1 MFKNRKMSFTVT
13 CIVAIVS
20 AIAMGIIFYV
30 ANRSMTDI
38 LVEHAENNMYTSL
51 DAKTHIINEY
61 IGNAEKRLKSFS
73 RAGELETFLLDTSN
87 VENQRLAQEYNSR
100 FFEDLSGWEGL
111 YLDDW
116 KSEVYT
122 HSNANA
128 VGMIMRE
135 GEALKSLQDNI
146 LGAENGV
153 YNTGIMQSPA
163 SGALIISMYAPIF
176 HNDEPIGFVGGAI
189 QTSGLKEQFN
199 AADTYG
205 FQKVSC
211 TLINLNNNLY
221 IFDDKEELINTEVA
235 DENLL
240 NIMERI
246 RDKGETSGQ
255 ITYRG
260 EDGKEYFSVFKAI
273 PEKGWVL
280 VIQDEKDEIYSA
292 VYKSQKV
299 LGGLCVLGFLVIAS
313 ISWIIIRNNMKPLNK
328 VIEKVDKVKNLDLS
342 EDKTI
347 EKYVGAKSEVG
358 RIATAVD
365 SLTKT
370 FREMLR
376 TLNECSISLTGS
388 TDTMNI
394 TSRELMDS
402 VENNAATTEELSAS
416 IISTNTSIDVVTEEV
431 ERINRIVGD
440 IQNCVS
446 DGNKKSATLMQ
457 TANTMSQVAEET
469 LRNNRSKIEET
480 RSNINVAINELQ
492 SLVKINEMANQILD
506 ITSQTNLLSLNASI
520 EAARAGE
527 AGRGFAVVAGEIGNL
542 AESSSKTVNE
552 IQALCQE
559 SDKSIASV
567 RECFEDIIAFMEKD
581 VSGKFQ
587 RFADMAK
594 EYERAVYD
602 IQSAID
608 SINGTSVQFGEC
620 VDGIKTQV
628 AQVNAASNDN
638 AQGVEDIIQKNN
650 QTTMTADAMIEIA
663 NENQTN
669 AEAIKSLLARFK

>member
-20 AIAMGIIFYV
+20 AIAMGIVFYV

-51 DAKTHIINEY
+51 DAKTHSINEY
-61 IGNAEKRLKSFS
+61 IDNAEKKLKAFS
-73 RAGELETFLLDTSN
+73 RAGELETFLVDTSN
-87 VENQRLAQEYNSR
+87 TENQRLAQEYNSR

-111 YLDDW
+111 YVDDW
-116 KSEVYT
+116 KSEVFT
-122 HSNANA
+122 HSNPNVA
-128 VGMIMRE
+128 GMIMRE
-135 GEALKSLQDNI
+135 GDALKSLQDSI
-146 LGAENGV
+146 LGEQDGV
-153 YNTGIMQSPA
+153 YNTGILQSPA
-163 SGALIISMYAPIF
+163 SGQLIISMYVPIF
-176 HNDEPIGFVGGAI
+176 HNDAPVGFVGGAV
-189 QTSGLKEQFN
+189 QTSGLKEQFD

-205 FQKVSC
+205 FEKVSC

-235 DENLL
+235 DENMLD
-240 NIMERI
+240 IMGRI
-246 RDKGETSGQ
+246 RDEGETSGQ
-255 ITYRG
+255 VTYTG

-273 PEKGWVL
+273 PDRGWVV

-299 LGGLCVLGFLVIAS
+299 LGILCVLGFLM
-313 ISWIIIRNNMKPLNK
+313 ISTVSWLIIRTNMRPLKK

-342 EDKTI
+342 EDNTI
-347 EKYVGAKSEVG
+347 KKYVGTKSEVG
-358 RIATAVD
+358 KIATAVD

-370 FREMLR
+370 FREIMR
-376 TLNECSISLTGS
+376 TLNECSVSLTGS
-388 TDTMNI
+388 TDTMNT
-394 TSRELMDS
+394 TSRDLMDS
-402 VENNAATTEELSAS
+402 VENNAATTQELSAS

-431 ERINRIVGD
+431 ERINRIVED
-440 IQNCVS
+440 I
-446 DGNKKSATLMQ
+446 KSSVHNGTQKSEILMQ
-457 TANTMSQVAEET
+457 TANTMSRTAEET

-480 RSNINVAINELQ
+480 RSDINGAIHELQ
-492 SLVKINEMANQILD
+492 SLVKINEMANQILE

-567 RECFEDIIAFMEKD
+567 KECFEDIIAFMEKD
-581 VSGKFQ
+581 VSGRFQ
-587 RFADMAK
+587 KFADMAK
-594 EYERAVYD
+594 EYEGAVRD

-608 SINGTSVQFGEC
+608 HINGTSIQFSEC
-620 VDGIKTQV
+620 IEGIKLQV
-628 AQVNAASNDN
+628 EQVNAASNDN

-650 QTTMTADAMIEIA
+650 QTTSTADAMMEIA
-663 NENQTN
+663 EENRTN
-669 AEAIKSLLARFK
+669 AEAIKSLLARFR